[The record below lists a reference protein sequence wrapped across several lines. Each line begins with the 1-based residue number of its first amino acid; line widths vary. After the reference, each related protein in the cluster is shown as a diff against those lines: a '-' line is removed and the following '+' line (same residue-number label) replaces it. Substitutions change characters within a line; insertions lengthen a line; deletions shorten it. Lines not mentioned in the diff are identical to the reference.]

1 MVVEDDPANPTRKL
15 VRSILGA
22 VSEYEKSLVV
32 LKLRGARVR
41 MRVKKGRCEGA
52 KPYGFYGARRPS

>member
-1 MVVEDDPANPTRKL
+1 MVVEDDPTNPTRKL

-32 LKLRGARVR
+32 LKLRMKSLRASG
-41 MRVKKGRCEGA
+41 MGFGRELA
-52 KPYGFYGARRPS
+52 EIRF